1 MNIAVT
7 TIDPTLDSLVCAD
20 FAQTPYLLIVNV
32 ATMACTPIAHA
43 IAPGS
48 DCVLARTVL
57 AHRCEALITNALTE
71 NAFDILADDGV
82 TRYAATSMSARE
94 ALEAMERRELD
105 LIRSTDGLGAC
116 SGSHHH

>member
-32 ATMACTPIAHA
+32 VTMACTPIAHA

-105 LIRSTDGLGAC
+105 LIRSPDGLGAC

>member
-32 ATMACTPIAHA
+32 VTMACTPIAHA